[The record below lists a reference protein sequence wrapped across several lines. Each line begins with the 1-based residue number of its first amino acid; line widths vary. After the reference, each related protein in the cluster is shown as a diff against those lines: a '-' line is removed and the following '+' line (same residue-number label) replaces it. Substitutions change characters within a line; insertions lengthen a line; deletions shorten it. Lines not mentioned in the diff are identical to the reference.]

1 MRTADLFDLSGCAAI
16 VTGGGRGIGRQM
28 ATALAEQGADVV
40 VCSRKLDRCEEAAAE
55 LEGLGVR
62 ALAMRCDA
70 REPDQVAEVVRRTT
84 EELGGVDVLVNNA
97 GATWGAPPEEV
108 PLDAW
113 RKVVNVNL
121 TGVFVFCQEAGRAMI
136 ARGGGGRI
144 LNVASIAGM
153 RGFPAGVVDALP
165 YSASKGGVIALT
177 QDLAC
182 KWARHGIRVN
192 ALAPGWFPSDMSS
205 AVLADRGDAIV
216 GRIPLG
222 RLGGEDD
229 LKGAVAF
236 LASRASDFVTGQ
248 TLIVDGGESA
258 W

>member
-1 MRTADLFDLSGCAAI
+1 M
-16 VTGGGRGIGRQM
+16 
-28 ATALAEQGADVV
+28 
-40 VCSRKLDRCEEAAAE
+40 
-55 LEGLGVR
+55 
-62 ALAMRCDA
+62 
-70 REPDQVAEVVRRTT
+70 
-84 EELGGVDVLVNNA
+84 DVLVNNA

-113 RKVVNVNL
+113 RKVVDVNL
-121 TGVFVFCQEAGRAMI
+121 TGVFAFCQQAGRAMI

-177 QDLAC
+177 RDLAC

-205 AVLADRGDAIV
+205 AVLGGPRGCDRGPDPARPPGRGGRPEGRRGVPGVARVGLRDGSDAHRGRRGV
-216 GRIPLG
+216 G
-222 RLGGEDD
+222 
-229 LKGAVAF
+229 V
-236 LASRASDFVTGQ
+236 VTGC
-248 TLIVDGGESA
+248 
-258 W
+258 

>member
-113 RKVVNVNL
+113 RKVVDVNL